1 MDTVVI
7 LMTDAS
13 IYEYLEQELEKW
25 FKVFKLWNYSSLTE
39 FLKENSNS
47 IRAVVTSVWNG
58 TDAELIDSLPKLEIV
73 STYSVGFARLIWWN
87 VKKREFMSHIRPMCW
102 QMMLQMWQQGWHCQC
117 WGGFAR
123 LTGMWGLRLGRK
135 GISNWLQRFVK
146 LEFSW

>member
-73 STYSVGFARLIWWN
+73 STYSVGFARLI
-87 VKKREFMSHIRPMCW
+87 
-102 QMMLQMWQQGWHCQC
+102 
-117 WGGFAR
+117 
-123 LTGMWGLRLGRK
+123 
-135 GISNWLQRFVK
+135 
-146 LEFSW
+146 